1 MMSKCN
7 FINSKYIIQKNAQE
21 ETIIE
26 EQKFTKIKYTY
37 NIFEI
42 IFSSFLFCCISNK
55 LKLKKNLTEKANY
68 ILYKKL
74 DIVLFVRN
82 MILLDIMNETILGL
96 SIKNIIN
103 FLSRP
108 IITLKGKVKNELTI
122 FYRRYKSSDFKKF
135 IGDFNELAKKTDKQN
150 EEKDLISLTNKHLK
164 QLLD

>member
-1 MMSKCN
+1 
-7 FINSKYIIQKNAQE
+7 
-21 ETIIE
+21 
-26 EQKFTKIKYTY
+26 
-37 NIFEI
+37 
-42 IFSSFLFCCISNK
+42 
-55 LKLKKNLTEKANY
+55 
-68 ILYKKL
+68 
-74 DIVLFVRN
+74 
-82 MILLDIMNETILGL
+82 MILLDILNETILGL

-108 IITLKGKVKNELTI
+108 IIALKGKVKNELAI